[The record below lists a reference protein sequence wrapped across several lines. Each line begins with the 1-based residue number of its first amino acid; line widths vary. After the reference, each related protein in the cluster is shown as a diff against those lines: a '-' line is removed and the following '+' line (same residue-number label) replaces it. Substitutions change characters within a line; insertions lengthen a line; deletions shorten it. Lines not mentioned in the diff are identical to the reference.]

1 MRLEKLLDEFGL
13 SGTKGTV
20 YLAALRVGTGSVY
33 EIAKLAALP
42 RTTVHEILQHLTSLG
57 LINFTSKGRTKI
69 YNAESPEKLATI
81 LKEKERKLESVMPE
95 LLSQFNTTGTRP
107 RVRYYEGV
115 EGVKRVLEDT
125 LTVSDKKLI
134 GILSMEDLF
143 QIPGKEFMDRY
154 VQRRVDE
161 EISLR
166 VIRSEGK
173 EVDETW
179 RSSIKENREL
189 HFAPQGF
196 IFPMTMYLYDKK
208 VSIIGTRKESFGMIF
223 ESEDFYQTQKNF
235 FEIVWQV
242 SKVGKRVD

>member
-20 YLAALRVGTGSVY
+20 YLAALRVGTGTVY
-33 EIAKLAALP
+33 EIAKSAELP
-42 RTTVHEILQHLTSLG
+42 RTTVHEILQQLMGLG

-69 YNAESPEKLATI
+69 YTVESPEKLATI
-81 LKEKERKLESVMPE
+81 LKEKERKLASAMPE
-95 LLSQFNTTGTRP
+95 LLSQFHSTGTRP
-107 RVRYYEGV
+107 RVRYYEGA
-115 EGVKRVLEDT
+115 EGVKRVFEDT
-125 LTVSDKKLI
+125 LTVSDKKLL
-134 GILSMEDLF
+134 GILSMEDLY
-143 QIPGKEFMDRY
+143 QIPGKEFMDTY
-154 VQRRVDE
+154 VKQRVSKG
-161 EISLR
+161 ISLR

-173 EVDETW
+173 EVEGTW
-179 RSSIKENREL
+179 PSSAEENREL
-189 HFAPQGF
+189 HYAPHGF

-208 VSIIGTRKESFGMIF
+208 VAIIGTRKESFGMIL